1 MTVEKV
7 DLKKRKK
14 NFIKPKL
21 ARRLLMSQ
29 KCLLSWLM
37 ARAIP
42 IQSATYKQAL
52 DLLYALSYTIKMSPK
67 QNDAPDG
74 YFDYVVAPLEGLW
87 WLPNDASPFSGHL
100 DKDQFNWTAM
110 IRQPD
115 FVTVAVFE
123 HFREI
128 VQEKKP
134 TLDVSLARLEML
146 SEGLCGQIM
155 HIGSY
160 DDEPATIKT
169 LDDFIVASGHRVD
182 ISATRRHHEIYL
194 SDPRRVAPE
203 KLKTVIRHPIQ

>member
-7 DLKKRKK
+7 DFKKTQKEFYQAK
-14 NFIKPKL
+14 TSPTIIDVPEMPFIMVNGKGDPNT
-21 ARRLLMSQ
+21 
-29 KCLLSWLM
+29 
-37 ARAIP
+37 
-42 IQSATYKQAL
+42 SATYKQAL